1 MGKPVTVAT
10 IQEAQ
15 DLLHFCLEGGGEIIP
30 GRNFRDELINEELS
44 FEDAWVVLRIGRI
57 YEAPEI
63 DIKSGESKFRVEGY
77 EPGGKWLAIVFSF
90 KTIARAFLITIFSV
104 EGKRRSTSS
113 E

>member
-1 MGKPVTVAT
+1 MGKPVIVTT

-30 GRNFRDELINEELS
+30 SRHFRDELLNETLS
-44 FEDAWVVLRIGRI
+44 FEDAWVVLRTGRI
-57 YEAPEI
+57 YEPPEP
-63 DIKSGESKFRVEGY
+63 DIRSGESKFRVEGY

-104 EGKRRSTSS
+104 AEKRRCV
-113 E
+113 